1 MQTLLILPISFL
13 LNIFVYKFKIDIF
26 QYIKIPVE
34 KLQYLLRDK
43 VYKNNETLE
52 LILGIIVSL
61 IVLFISFIIPY
72 FLFYFLYKVNF
83 LLGII
88 IELIAAYI
96 IIGIRKPFEVSDSI
110 YSSVKY
116 VNLDEAKKILKENTN
131 IDVNDIDRENIIKK
145 TIEYSSISVGE
156 DYIYTS
162 IFFLL
167 GGVPLCFMYKILC
180 MLSDISS
187 DNDVAIDEN
196 RAKDKYGMF
205 NINFAYYINMI
216 PSIFVFLLYTAAD
229 FLLGY
234 DIKKVF
240 RVFKRDGNDNK
251 ARLECAVAGALD
263 IELGGEYFK
272 CSEIHDRILVG
283 DAINKLESSHIVA
296 SNKILIMGAIIALF
310 VLIVLKLL
318 FMLFG
323 IIFNKL
329 FF

>member
-13 LNIFVYKFKIDIF
+13 LNIFVYKLKIDIF
-26 QYIKIPVE
+26 QYIKIPIE
-34 KLQYLLRDK
+34 KLQHLLKDK
-43 VYKNNETLE
+43 VYKNNEILE

-72 FLFYFLYKVNF
+72 FLFYLLYKVHF

-96 IIGIRKPFEVSDSI
+96 IIGIRKPFEVSSSI

-116 VNLDEAKKILKENTN
+116 VNLDEAKSILKENTN
-131 IDVNDIDRENIIKK
+131 IDVNDRENIIKK

-167 GGVPLCFMYKILC
+167 GGIPLCFMYKILC

-216 PSIFVFLLYTAAD
+216 PSIFAFLSYTIAD
-229 FLLGY
+229 FILGY
-234 DIKKVF
+234 DTKKVF

-272 CSEIHDRILVG
+272 DSEIHDRILVG
-283 DAINKLESSHIVA
+283 DAVNKLESSNIVLA
-296 SNKILIMGAIIALF
+296 NKILIMGAIVSLII
-310 VLIVLKLL
+310 LIVLKLL
-318 FMLFG
+318 FMLLG
-323 IIFNKL
+323 AIIF
-329 FF
+329 

>member
-13 LNIFVYKFKIDIF
+13 LNIFIYRFKIDIF
-26 QYIKIPVE
+26 QYIKIPIE
-34 KLQYLLRDK
+34 KLQYLLKDK

-52 LILGIIVSL
+52 FILGIIVSL
-61 IVLFISFIIPY
+61 IILSISFVIPY
-72 FLFYFLYKVNF
+72 FLFYFLYKVHF

-96 IIGIRKPFEVSDSI
+96 IIGIRKPFEVSSSI

-116 VNLDEAKKILKENTN
+116 VNLDEAKNILKENTN

-167 GGVPLCFMYKILC
+167 GGIPLCFMYKILC

-216 PSIFVFLLYTAAD
+216 PSIFAFLSYTIAD
-229 FLLGY
+229 FLFGY

-283 DAINKLESSHIVA
+283 DAINKLESSNIVLA
-296 SNKILIMGAIIALF
+296 NKILIMGAIVSLII
-310 VLIVLKLL
+310 LIVLKLL

-323 IIFNKL
+323 AIIF
-329 FF
+329 

>member
-26 QYIKIPVE
+26 QYIKIPIE
-34 KLQYLLRDK
+34 KLQFLLKDK

-61 IVLFISFIIPY
+61 IVLFISFVVPY
-72 FLFYFLYKVNF
+72 FLFYFLYKVHF
-83 LLGII
+83 LLGFM

-110 YSSVKY
+110 YSSMKY
-116 VNLDEAKKILKENTN
+116 TDLNAAKEILKNSTN

-145 TIEYSSISVGE
+145 TIEYSSISVSE

-167 GGVPLCFMYKILC
+167 GGIPICFVYKVLC

-187 DNDVAIDEN
+187 DNNIAIDEN
-196 RAKDKYGMF
+196 RAKDKYGVF
-205 NINFAYYINMI
+205 NINFAYYVNMI
-216 PSIFVFLLYTAAD
+216 PSIFAFLSYTAAD

-263 IELGGEYFK
+263 IELGGEYLK
-272 CSEIHDRILVG
+272 DSEIYDRILVG

-318 FMLFG
+318 FMLFSI
-323 IIFNKL
+323 IIF
-329 FF
+329 

>member
-26 QYIKIPVE
+26 QYIKIPIE
-34 KLQYLLRDK
+34 KLQYLLKDK

-52 LILGIIVSL
+52 FILGIIVSL
-61 IVLFISFIIPY
+61 IILFISFVVPY
-72 FLFYFLYKVNF
+72 FLFYFLYKVHF

-96 IIGIRKPFEVSDSI
+96 IIGIRKPFEVSSSI
-110 YSSVKY
+110 YSSIKY
-116 VNLDEAKKILKENTN
+116 MDLKSAKNILKENTN
-131 IDVNDIDRENIIKK
+131 IDVDDIDKENIIKK
-145 TIEYSSISVGE
+145 TIEYSSISVAE

-167 GGVPLCFMYKILC
+167 GGVPLCFMYKVLC

-187 DNDVAIDEN
+187 DNNISIDEN
-196 RAKDKYGMF
+196 RPKDKYGVF

-216 PSIFVFLLYTAAD
+216 LSIIAFLLYTAAD
-229 FLLGY
+229 FILGY

-272 CSEIHDRILVG
+272 DSEIHDRILVG
-283 DAINKLESSHIVA
+283 DAINKLESSNIVLA
-296 SNKILIMGAIIALF
+296 NKILIIGAIVSLTM
-310 VLIVLKLL
+310 LIVLKLL
-318 FMLFG
+318 FMLLG
-323 IIFNKL
+323 AIIF
-329 FF
+329 

>member
-13 LNIFVYKFKIDIF
+13 LNIFVYRFKIDIF
-26 QYIKIPVE
+26 QYIRIPIE
-34 KLQYLLRDK
+34 KLQYLLKDK
-43 VYKNNETLE
+43 VYKNNEILE
-52 LILGIIVSL
+52 LILGIVISL
-61 IVLFISFIIPY
+61 IILSISFIAPY
-72 FLFYFLYKVNF
+72 FLFYFLYKVHF

-96 IIGIRKPFEVSDSI
+96 IIGIRKPFEVSSSI
-110 YSSVKY
+110 YSSIKY
-116 VNLDEAKKILKENTN
+116 TNLNAAKETLKENTN
-131 IDVNDIDRENIIKK
+131 IDVNDINRENIIKK

-167 GGVPLCFMYKILC
+167 GGLPLCFMYKVLC

-187 DNDVAIDEN
+187 DNNIAIDEN
-196 RAKDKYGMF
+196 RVKDKYGMF

-216 PSIFVFLLYTAAD
+216 PSIFAFLSYAVAS

-234 DIKKVF
+234 DIKKAF

-272 CSEIHDRILVG
+272 DSEIYDRILVG
-283 DAINKLESSHIVA
+283 DAINKLDSSYIVA

-318 FMLFG
+318 FMLLG
-323 IIFNKL
+323 IIIF
-329 FF
+329 

>member
-13 LNIFVYKFKIDIF
+13 LNIFVYRFKIDIF
-26 QYIKIPVE
+26 QYIRIPIE
-34 KLQYLLRDK
+34 KLQYLLKDK
-43 VYKNNETLE
+43 VYKNNEILE
-52 LILGIIVSL
+52 LILGIVISL
-61 IVLFISFIIPY
+61 IILSISFIVPY
-72 FLFYFLYKVNF
+72 FLFYFLYKVHF

-96 IIGIRKPFEVSDSI
+96 IIGIRKPFEVSSSI
-110 YSSVKY
+110 YSSIKY
-116 VNLDEAKKILKENTN
+116 TNLNAAKETLKENTN
-131 IDVNDIDRENIIKK
+131 IDVNDINRENIIKK

-167 GGVPLCFMYKILC
+167 GGLPLCFMYKVLC

-187 DNDVAIDEN
+187 DNNIAIDEN
-196 RAKDKYGMF
+196 RVKDKYGMF

-216 PSIFVFLLYTAAD
+216 PSIFAFLSYAVGS

-234 DIKKVF
+234 DIKKSF

-272 CSEIHDRILVG
+272 DSEIYDRILVG
-283 DAINKLESSHIVA
+283 DAINKLDSSYIVA

-318 FMLFG
+318 FMLLG
-323 IIFNKL
+323 IIIF
-329 FF
+329 

>member
-26 QYIKIPVE
+26 QYIKIPIE
-34 KLQYLLRDK
+34 KLQFLLKDK

-61 IVLFISFIIPY
+61 IVLFISFVVPY
-72 FLFYFLYKVNF
+72 FLFYFLYKVHF
-83 LLGII
+83 LLGFM

-110 YSSVKY
+110 YSSMKY
-116 VNLDEAKKILKENTN
+116 TDLNAAKEILKNSTN
-131 IDVNDIDRENIIKK
+131 IDVNDIDRENIVKK
-145 TIEYSSISVGE
+145 TIEYSSISVSE

-167 GGVPLCFMYKILC
+167 GGIPICFVYKVLC

-187 DNDVAIDEN
+187 DNNIAIDEN
-196 RAKDKYGMF
+196 RAKDKYGVF
-205 NINFAYYINMI
+205 NINFAYYVNMI
-216 PSIFVFLLYTAAD
+216 PSIFAFLSYTAAD

-263 IELGGEYFK
+263 IELGGEYLK
-272 CSEIHDRILVG
+272 DSEIYDRILVG

-318 FMLFG
+318 FMLFSI
-323 IIFNKL
+323 IIF
-329 FF
+329 

>member
-26 QYIKIPVE
+26 QYIKIPIE
-34 KLQYLLRDK
+34 KLQYK

-61 IVLFISFIIPY
+61 IVLFISFVVPY
-72 FLFYFLYKVNF
+72 FLFYFLYKVHF
-83 LLGII
+83 LLGFI

-110 YSSVKY
+110 YSSMKY
-116 VNLDEAKKILKENTN
+116 TDLNAAKEILKNSTN

-145 TIEYSSISVGE
+145 TIEYSSISVSE

-167 GGVPLCFMYKILC
+167 GGIPICFVYKVLC
-180 MLSDISS
+180 MLSDMSS
-187 DNDVAIDEN
+187 DNNVAIDEN
-196 RAKDKYGMF
+196 RAKDKYGVF
-205 NINFAYYINMI
+205 NINFAYYVNMI
-216 PSIFVFLLYTAAD
+216 PSIFAFLSYTAAD

-263 IELGGEYFK
+263 IELGGEYLK
-272 CSEIHDRILVG
+272 DSEIYDRILVG
-283 DAINKLESSHIVA
+283 DAINKLESSYIVA

-318 FMLFG
+318 FMLFSI
-323 IIFNKL
+323 IIF
-329 FF
+329 

>member
-13 LNIFVYKFKIDIF
+13 LNIFVYRFKIDIF
-26 QYIKIPVE
+26 QYIKIPIE
-34 KLQYLLRDK
+34 KLQFLLKDK
-43 VYKNNETLE
+43 LYKNNKTLE

-61 IVLFISFIIPY
+61 IVLFISFVLPY
-72 FLFYFLYKVNF
+72 FLFYFLYKVHF
-83 LLGII
+83 LLGFI

-110 YSSVKY
+110 YFSIKY
-116 VNLDEAKKILKENTN
+116 ANLDEAKNILKENTN

-145 TIEYSSISVGE
+145 TIEYSSISVSE

-162 IFFLL
+162 VFFLL
-167 GGVPLCFMYKILC
+167 GGVPLCFVYKVLC

-187 DNDVAIDEN
+187 DNNIAIDEN
-196 RAKDKYGMF
+196 RAKDKYGVF
-205 NINFAYYINMI
+205 NINFAYYVNMI
-216 PSIFVFLLYTAAD
+216 PSIFAFLSYAAAD
-229 FLLGY
+229 FILGY

-263 IELGGEYFK
+263 IELGGEYLK
-272 CSEIHDRILVG
+272 DSEIYDRILVG

-296 SNKILIMGAIIALF
+296 SNKILIIGAIFALL

-318 FMLFG
+318 FMLFSI
-323 IIFNKL
+323 IIF
-329 FF
+329 

>member
-26 QYIKIPVE
+26 QYIKISIE
-34 KLQYLLRDK
+34 KLQFLLKDK

-61 IVLFISFIIPY
+61 IVLFISFVVPY
-72 FLFYFLYKVNF
+72 FLFYFLYKVHF
-83 LLGII
+83 LLGFI

-110 YSSVKY
+110 YFSIKY
-116 VNLDEAKKILKENTN
+116 ANLDEAKNILKENTN

-145 TIEYSSISVGE
+145 TIEYSSISVSE

-162 IFFLL
+162 VFFLL
-167 GGVPLCFMYKILC
+167 GGVPLCFVYKVLC

-187 DNDVAIDEN
+187 DNNIAIDEN
-196 RAKDKYGMF
+196 RAKDKYGVF
-205 NINFAYYINMI
+205 NINFAYYVNMI
-216 PSIFVFLLYTAAD
+216 PSIFAFLSYTAAD

-251 ARLECAVAGALD
+251 ARLECGVAGALD
-263 IELGGEYFK
+263 IELGGEYLK
-272 CSEIHDRILVG
+272 DSEIYDRILVG

-318 FMLFG
+318 FMLFSI
-323 IIFNKL
+323 IIF
-329 FF
+329 

>member
-13 LNIFVYKFKIDIF
+13 LNIFVYRFKIDIF
-26 QYIKIPVE
+26 QYIRIPIE
-34 KLQYLLRDK
+34 KLQYLLKDK
-43 VYKNNETLE
+43 VYKNNEILE
-52 LILGIIVSL
+52 LILGIVISL
-61 IVLFISFIIPY
+61 IILSISFIAPY
-72 FLFYFLYKVNF
+72 FLFYFLYKVHF

-88 IELIAAYI
+88 IELIVAYI
-96 IIGIRKPFEVSDSI
+96 IIGIRKPFEVSSSI
-110 YSSVKY
+110 YSSIKY
-116 VNLDEAKKILKENTN
+116 TNLNAAKETLKENTN
-131 IDVNDIDRENIIKK
+131 IDVNDINRENIIKK

-167 GGVPLCFMYKILC
+167 GGLPLCFMYKVLC

-187 DNDVAIDEN
+187 DNNIAIDEN
-196 RAKDKYGMF
+196 RVKDKYGMF

-216 PSIFVFLLYTAAD
+216 PSIFAFLSYAVGS

-234 DIKKVF
+234 DIKKAF

-272 CSEIHDRILVG
+272 DSEIYDRILVG
-283 DAINKLESSHIVA
+283 DAINKLDSSYIVA

-318 FMLFG
+318 FMLLG
-323 IIFNKL
+323 IIIF
-329 FF
+329 

>member
-1 MQTLLILPISFL
+1 M
-13 LNIFVYKFKIDIF
+13 F
-26 QYIKIPVE
+26 QYIRLPIE
-34 KLQYLLRDK
+34 KLQYLLKDK

-52 LILGIIVSL
+52 LILGIVISL
-61 IVLFISFIIPY
+61 MILFISFVVPY
-72 FLFYFLYKVNF
+72 FLYYFLYKVHF

-96 IIGIRKPFEVSDSI
+96 IIGIRKPFEVSSSI

-116 VNLDEAKKILKENTN
+116 TNLDEAKSTLKENTN

-145 TIEYSSISVGE
+145 TIEYSSISVSE

-187 DNDVAIDEN
+187 DNNVAIDEN
-196 RAKDKYGMF
+196 RSKDKYGMF

-216 PSIFVFLLYTAAD
+216 PSIFAFLSYAVAD

-234 DIKKVF
+234 DIKKAF

-251 ARLECAVAGALD
+251 ARLECGVAGALD

-272 CSEIHDRILVG
+272 DSEIHDRILVG
-283 DAINKLESSHIVA
+283 DAINKLESSYIILA
-296 SNKILIMGAIIALF
+296 NKILIVGAIVALF

-318 FMLFG
+318 FMLLG
-323 IIFNKL
+323 IIIF
-329 FF
+329 

>member
-26 QYIKIPVE
+26 QYIKLPIE
-34 KLQYLLRDK
+34 KLQYLLKDK

-52 LILGIIVSL
+52 LILGIVISL
-61 IVLFISFIIPY
+61 IILSISFIVPY
-72 FLFYFLYKVNF
+72 FLFYFLYKVHF

-96 IIGIRKPFEVSDSI
+96 IIGIRKPFEVSSSI

-116 VNLDEAKKILKENTN
+116 TNLDEARNILKENTN

-145 TIEYSSISVGE
+145 TIEYSSISVSE

-167 GGVPLCFMYKILC
+167 GGIPLCFMYKILC

-187 DNDVAIDEN
+187 DNNVSIDEN
-196 RAKDKYGMF
+196 RSKDKYGMF

-216 PSIFVFLLYTAAD
+216 PSIFAFLSYAVAD

-234 DIKKVF
+234 DIKKAF

-272 CSEIHDRILVG
+272 DSEIHDRILVG
-283 DAINKLESSHIVA
+283 DAINKLESSSIVLA
-296 SNKILIMGAIIALF
+296 NKILIIGAI
-310 VLIVLKLL
+310 VSLITLIILKLL
-318 FMLFG
+318 FMLLG
-323 IIFNKL
+323 AIIF
-329 FF
+329 

>member
-13 LNIFVYKFKIDIF
+13 LNIFVYRFKIDIF
-26 QYIKIPVE
+26 QYIRIPIE
-34 KLQYLLRDK
+34 KLQYLLKDK
-43 VYKNNETLE
+43 VYKNNEILE
-52 LILGIIVSL
+52 LILGIVISL
-61 IVLFISFIIPY
+61 IILSISFIVPY
-72 FLFYFLYKVNF
+72 FLFYFLYKVHF

-96 IIGIRKPFEVSDSI
+96 IIGIRKPFEVSSSI
-110 YSSVKY
+110 YSSIKY
-116 VNLDEAKKILKENTN
+116 TNLNAAKETLKENTN
-131 IDVNDIDRENIIKK
+131 IDVNDINRENIIKK

-167 GGVPLCFMYKILC
+167 GGLPLCFMYKVLC

-187 DNDVAIDEN
+187 DNNIAIDEN
-196 RAKDKYGMF
+196 RVKDKYGMF

-216 PSIFVFLLYTAAD
+216 PSIFAFLSYAVGS
-229 FLLGY
+229 FLLGH
-234 DIKKVF
+234 DIKKAF

-272 CSEIHDRILVG
+272 DSEIYDRILVG
-283 DAINKLESSHIVA
+283 DAINKLDSSYIVA

-318 FMLFG
+318 FMLLG
-323 IIFNKL
+323 IIIF
-329 FF
+329 

>member
-52 LILGIIVSL
+52 LILGIIISL

-131 IDVNDIDRENIIKK
+131 IDVNDRENIIKK

-216 PSIFVFLLYTAAD
+216 LSIFVFLLYTAAD

-329 FF
+329 FI

>member
-26 QYIKIPVE
+26 QYIKIPIE
-34 KLQYLLRDK
+34 KLQFLLKDK

-61 IVLFISFIIPY
+61 IVLFISFVVPY
-72 FLFYFLYKVNF
+72 FLFYFLYKVHF
-83 LLGII
+83 LLGFI

-110 YSSVKY
+110 YSSMKY
-116 VNLDEAKKILKENTN
+116 TDLNAAKEILKNSTN

-145 TIEYSSISVGE
+145 TIEYSSISVSE

-167 GGVPLCFMYKILC
+167 GGIPICFVYKVLC
-180 MLSDISS
+180 MLSDMSS
-187 DNDVAIDEN
+187 DNNVAIDEN
-196 RAKDKYGMF
+196 RAKDKYGVF
-205 NINFAYYINMI
+205 NINFAYYVNMI
-216 PSIFVFLLYTAAD
+216 PSIFAFLSYTAAD

-263 IELGGEYFK
+263 IELGGEYLK
-272 CSEIHDRILVG
+272 DSEIYDRILVG
-283 DAINKLESSHIVA
+283 DAINKLESSYIVA

-318 FMLFG
+318 FMLFSI
-323 IIFNKL
+323 IIF
-329 FF
+329 

>member
-26 QYIKIPVE
+26 QYIKLPIE
-34 KLQYLLRDK
+34 KLQYLLKDK

-52 LILGIIVSL
+52 LILGIVISL
-61 IVLFISFIIPY
+61 IILSISFIVPY
-72 FLFYFLYKVNF
+72 FLFYFLYKVHF

-96 IIGIRKPFEVSDSI
+96 IIGIRKPFEVSSSI

-116 VNLDEAKKILKENTN
+116 TNLDEARNILKENTN

-145 TIEYSSISVGE
+145 TIEYSSISVSE

-167 GGVPLCFMYKILC
+167 GGLPLCFMYKILC

-187 DNDVAIDEN
+187 DNNVSIDEN
-196 RAKDKYGMF
+196 RSKDKYGMF

-216 PSIFVFLLYTAAD
+216 PSIFAFLSYAVAD

-234 DIKKVF
+234 DIKKAF

-283 DAINKLESSHIVA
+283 DAINKLESSSIVLA
-296 SNKILIMGAIIALF
+296 NKILIIGAI
-310 VLIVLKLL
+310 VSLITLIILKLL
-318 FMLFG
+318 FMLLG
-323 IIFNKL
+323 AIIF
-329 FF
+329 

>member
-13 LNIFVYKFKIDIF
+13 LNIFVYRFKIDIF
-26 QYIKIPVE
+26 QYIRIPIE
-34 KLQYLLRDK
+34 KLQYLLKDK
-43 VYKNNETLE
+43 VYKNNEILE
-52 LILGIIVSL
+52 LILGIVISL
-61 IVLFISFIIPY
+61 IILSISFIAPY
-72 FLFYFLYKVNF
+72 FLFYFLYKVHF

-96 IIGIRKPFEVSDSI
+96 IIGIRKPFEVSSSI
-110 YSSVKY
+110 YSSIKY
-116 VNLDEAKKILKENTN
+116 TNLNAAKETLKENTN
-131 IDVNDIDRENIIKK
+131 IDVNDINRENIIKK

-167 GGVPLCFMYKILC
+167 GGLPLCFMYKVLC

-187 DNDVAIDEN
+187 DNNIAIDEN
-196 RAKDKYGMF
+196 RVKDKYGMF

-216 PSIFVFLLYTAAD
+216 PSIFAFLSYAVGS
-229 FLLGY
+229 FLLGH
-234 DIKKVF
+234 DIKKAF

-272 CSEIHDRILVG
+272 DSEIYDRILVG
-283 DAINKLESSHIVA
+283 DAINKLDSSYIVA

-318 FMLFG
+318 FMLLG
-323 IIFNKL
+323 IIIF
-329 FF
+329 

>member
-26 QYIKIPVE
+26 QYIKIPIE
-34 KLQYLLRDK
+34 KLQYLLKDK
-43 VYKNNETLE
+43 IYKNNETLE
-52 LILGIIVSL
+52 LILGTIVSL
-61 IVLFISFIIPY
+61 IVLFISFVIPY
-72 FLFYFLYKVNF
+72 FLFYFLYKVHF

-96 IIGIRKPFEVSDSI
+96 IIGIRKPFEVSSSI
-110 YSSVKY
+110 YSSIKY
-116 VNLDEAKKILKENTN
+116 MDLNSAKNILKENTN
-131 IDVNDIDRENIIKK
+131 IDVNDIDKENIIKK

-167 GGVPLCFMYKILC
+167 GGIPLCFVYKVLC

-187 DNDVAIDEN
+187 DNNVAIDEN
-196 RAKDKYGMF
+196 RVKDKYGIF

-216 PSIFVFLLYTAAD
+216 TSIFAFLSYTAAD

-251 ARLECAVAGALD
+251 ARLECGVAGALD

-272 CSEIHDRILVG
+272 DSEIHDRILVG
-283 DAINKLESSHIVA
+283 DAINKLESSHIVLA
-296 SNKILIMGAIIALF
+296 NKILIVGAIVALF

>member
-26 QYIKIPVE
+26 QYIKILIE
-34 KLQYLLRDK
+34 KLKYILKDK
-43 VYKNNETLE
+43 VYKNNEKLE

-61 IVLFISFIIPY
+61 IILSISFVVPY
-72 FLFYFLYKVNF
+72 FLFYFLYKVHF
-83 LLGII
+83 LLGFI

-96 IIGIRKPFEVSDSI
+96 IIGIRKPFEVSSSI

-116 VNLDEAKKILKENTN
+116 ANLDEAKSILKENTN

-167 GGVPLCFMYKILC
+167 GGLPLCFMYKVLC
-180 MLSDISS
+180 MLSDMSS
-187 DNDVAIDEN
+187 DNNIAIDEN

-216 PSIFVFLLYTAAD
+216 PSIFVFLSYAVSD

-234 DIKKVF
+234 DIKKAF
-240 RVFKRDGNDNK
+240 SVFKRDGNDNK
-251 ARLECAVAGALD
+251 ARLECAIAGALD

-272 CSEIHDRILVG
+272 DSEIHDRILVG
-283 DAINKLESSHIVA
+283 DAVKKLESKHIIY

-310 VLIVLKLL
+310 VLIILKLL

>member
-13 LNIFVYKFKIDIF
+13 LNIFVYRFKIDIF
-26 QYIKIPVE
+26 QYIRIPIE
-34 KLQYLLRDK
+34 KLQYLLKDK
-43 VYKNNETLE
+43 VYKNNEILE
-52 LILGIIVSL
+52 LILGIVISL
-61 IVLFISFIIPY
+61 IILSISFIVPY
-72 FLFYFLYKVNF
+72 FLFYFLYKVHF

-96 IIGIRKPFEVSDSI
+96 IIGIRKPFEVSSSI
-110 YSSVKY
+110 YSSIKY
-116 VNLDEAKKILKENTN
+116 TNLNAAKETLKENTN
-131 IDVNDIDRENIIKK
+131 IDVNDINRENIIKK

-167 GGVPLCFMYKILC
+167 GGLPLCFMYKVLC

-187 DNDVAIDEN
+187 DNNIAIDEN
-196 RAKDKYGMF
+196 RVKDKYGMF

-216 PSIFVFLLYTAAD
+216 PSIFAFLSYAVAS

-234 DIKKVF
+234 DIKKAF

-272 CSEIHDRILVG
+272 DSEIYDRILVG
-283 DAINKLESSHIVA
+283 DAINKLDSSYIVA

-318 FMLFG
+318 FMLLG
-323 IIFNKL
+323 IIIF
-329 FF
+329 

>member
-26 QYIKIPVE
+26 QYIKIPIE
-34 KLQYLLRDK
+34 KLQSLLKDK

-52 LILGIIVSL
+52 FILGIIVSL
-61 IVLFISFIIPY
+61 IILSISFVVSY
-72 FLFYFLYKVNF
+72 FLFYFLYKVHF

-110 YSSVKY
+110 YSSIKY
-116 VNLDEAKKILKENTN
+116 TDLNIAKEILKESTN
-131 IDVNDIDRENIIKK
+131 IDVHDIDRENIVKK
-145 TIEYSSISVGE
+145 TIEYSSISVAE

-167 GGVPLCFMYKILC
+167 GGIPLCFIYKILC

-187 DNDVAIDEN
+187 DNNVAIDEN
-196 RAKDKYGMF
+196 RAKDKYGVF
-205 NINFAYYINMI
+205 NINLAYYVNMV
-216 PSIFVFLLYTAAD
+216 PSIFSFLSYTAAD

-234 DIKKVF
+234 DVKKVF

-272 CSEIHDRILVG
+272 DSEIHDRILVG
-283 DAINKLESSHIVA
+283 DAVNKLESSHIVA
-296 SNKILIMGAIIALF
+296 SNKILIMGAIVALV

-318 FMLFG
+318 FMLFSV
-323 IIFNKL
+323 IIF
-329 FF
+329 

>member
-26 QYIKIPVE
+26 QYIKIPIE
-34 KLQYLLRDK
+34 KLQYLLKDK

-52 LILGIIVSL
+52 FILGIIVSL
-61 IVLFISFIIPY
+61 IILFISFVVPY
-72 FLFYFLYKVNF
+72 FLFYFLYKVHF

-96 IIGIRKPFEVSDSI
+96 IIGIRKPFEVSSSI
-110 YSSVKY
+110 YSSIKY
-116 VNLDEAKKILKENTN
+116 MDLKSAKNILKENTN
-131 IDVNDIDRENIIKK
+131 IDVDDIDKENIIKK
-145 TIEYSSISVGE
+145 TIEYSSISVAE

-167 GGVPLCFMYKILC
+167 GGVPLCFMYKVLC

-187 DNDVAIDEN
+187 DNNISIDEN
-196 RAKDKYGMF
+196 RPKDKYGIF

-216 PSIFVFLLYTAAD
+216 LSIIAFLLYTAAD
-229 FLLGY
+229 FILGY

-272 CSEIHDRILVG
+272 DSEIHDRILVG
-283 DAINKLESSHIVA
+283 DAINKLESSNIVLA
-296 SNKILIMGAIIALF
+296 NKILIIGAIVSLTM
-310 VLIVLKLL
+310 LIVLKLL
-318 FMLFG
+318 FMLLG
-323 IIFNKL
+323 AIIF
-329 FF
+329 

>member
-13 LNIFVYKFKIDIF
+13 LNIFVYRFKIDIF
-26 QYIKIPVE
+26 KYIKIPIE
-34 KLQYLLRDK
+34 KLQYLLKDK

-52 LILGIIVSL
+52 FILGIIVSL
-61 IVLFISFIIPY
+61 IILSISFVITY
-72 FLFYFLYKVNF
+72 FLFYFLYKVHF

-96 IIGIRKPFEVSDSI
+96 IIGIRKPFEVSSSI

-116 VNLDEAKKILKENTN
+116 VNLDEAKNILKENTN

-167 GGVPLCFMYKILC
+167 GGIPLCFMYKILC